1 MKATTM
7 SVLFFVLII
16 SGSSFANTSHVPPS
30 VIASLKNHAN
40 NPFGMLMAHRQGKGI
55 TLVWSV
61 AFPGQVAGYEIQR
74 SYDGDFFETISDM
87 PGSNNSR
94 CRFTDSNVYPGYI
107 HYKIRAIMY
116 DGTIEESAVE
126 TVRIVSRK

>member
-1 MKATTM
+1 MKAKTM
-7 SVLFFVLII
+7 SVFFFILII
-16 SGSSFANTSHVPPS
+16 TGSSFAETSHFPPS
-30 VIASLKNHAN
+30 ALPTLKNHAN
-40 NPFGMLMAHRQGKGI
+40 NPFGMFMAHRQGKGI

-94 CRFTDSNVYPGYI
+94 SKFTDSNVYPGYI
-107 HYKIRAIMY
+107 HYKVRAIMN
-116 DGTIEESAVE
+116 DGTVEESVVQ
-126 TVRIVSRK
+126 TIRIVSRK